1 MHTGIASVCKC
12 ANNCIRRS
20 TPSAPVGTPGGI
32 PGGSVEAN
40 SHAGGRGVFMARNI
54 AWCGRHACLCG
65 SRIHRVNVCK
75 DVHKSVL
82 FRITG
87 DVRVRTCVRPACWA
101 TWQRVPQ
108 RDLHRAARVVHGH
121 ARGPERLLRK
131 GETNTHT
138 LEPSDAEIKGGRK
151 KGGGVIKSPLSSG
164 TARSNKC
171 NHSPPLHAQ
180 VSARRCTTCASSLVS
195 SVTRGGIRG
204 QTKKGESEGYGRQT
218 GRNRSQA
225 KASAICIMD
234 RETQRFVIQDY
245 SSILIQL
252 KQVNILI

>member
-131 GETNTHT
+131 GKTNTH
-138 LEPSDAEIKGGRK
+138 A
-151 KGGGVIKSPLSSG
+151 
-164 TARSNKC
+164 
-171 NHSPPLHAQ
+171 HAPA
-180 VSARRCTTCASSLVS
+180 VRR
-195 SVTRGGIRG
+195 R
-204 QTKKGESEGYGRQT
+204 
-218 GRNRSQA
+218 
-225 KASAICIMD
+225 D
-234 RETQRFVIQDY
+234 
-245 SSILIQL
+245 
-252 KQVNILI
+252 